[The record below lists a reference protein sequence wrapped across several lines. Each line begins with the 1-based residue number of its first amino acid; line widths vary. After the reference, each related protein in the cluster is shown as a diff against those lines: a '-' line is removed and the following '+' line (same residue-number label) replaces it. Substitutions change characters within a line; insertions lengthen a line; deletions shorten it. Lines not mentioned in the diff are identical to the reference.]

1 MANRTSTRLKSWETD
16 TCILRRIVSPT
27 STIVVR
33 NVPDAMVV
41 HAIEVRGVVT
51 SGLSEM
57 PFVLSAAI
65 HLLEILEIDFVIL
78 QDAVVV
84 DSTARLLLVEL
95 VFENANLVRQCLQ
108 LLIEC

>member
-1 MANRTSTRLKSWETD
+1 
-16 TCILRRIVSPT
+16 
-27 STIVVR
+27 
-33 NVPDAMVV
+33 MVM

>member
-1 MANRTSTRLKSWETD
+1 
-16 TCILRRIVSPT
+16 
-27 STIVVR
+27 
-33 NVPDAMVV
+33 MVM
-41 HAIEVRGVVT
+41 HAIKVRGVVT
-51 SGLSEM
+51 SRLSEM

>member
-1 MANRTSTRLKSWETD
+1 MANRTSTRLKCWETG
-16 TCILRRIVSPT
+16 TSIFWHIVSPAP
-27 STIVVR
+27 IVR
-33 NVPDAMVV
+33 NVPDAVV
-41 HAIEVRGVVT
+41 MHAIEVRRVVT
-51 SGLSEM
+51 PGLSEM
-57 PFVLSAAI
+57 SFVLSASI

-108 LLIEC
+108 LRVEC